1 MQISHFNRCVWGCVI
16 FLLLC
21 MGTTVFLQAQEALT
35 RREVLS
41 LDKGWRFHLG
51 DIPRPVIK
59 GHNET
64 YRSTKAG
71 GVRGAAA
78 PVYDD
83 SSWRTLDLPHD
94 WAIEGRID
102 STANLSQGYYHRGFG
117 WYRRKF
123 RLAPEDKGKHIELQF
138 DGIATHA
145 TIWVNGTVLD
155 RKSVV

>member
-78 PVYDD
+78 PVYMIL
-83 SSWRTLDLPHD
+83 RG
-94 WAIEGRID
+94 GRSICPTTGQ
-102 STANLSQGYYHRGFG
+102 SKAG
-117 WYRRKF
+117 
-123 RLAPEDKGKHIELQF
+123 
-138 DGIATHA
+138 
-145 TIWVNGTVLD
+145 
-155 RKSVV
+155 